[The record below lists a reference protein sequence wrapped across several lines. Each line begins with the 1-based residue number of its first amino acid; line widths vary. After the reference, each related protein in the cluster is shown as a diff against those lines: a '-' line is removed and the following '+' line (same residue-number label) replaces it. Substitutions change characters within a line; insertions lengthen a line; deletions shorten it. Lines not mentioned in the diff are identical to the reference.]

1 MYPKQNSFTSR
12 LFPALMVVATV
23 MSATTSAAA
32 QDPVG
37 RYHGLVV
44 NMQADVPGTATTQ
57 VNIVINRWSTPEE
70 QEQVMTTA
78 LEQGGKALLGVLQKL
93 PAVGSLAPIGGV
105 GFNLPYATRSRGVDG
120 IERIL
125 LLVDRPMSF
134 TERWYGGRSTDYPFM
149 LIEMEIKPGGH
160 GEGRIVVA
168 GRLTADKFNR
178 TLVVENLDLQPLRLT
193 NIRRER

>member
-1 MYPKQNSFTSR
+1 MYPKQNRFASHLLAVFT
-12 LFPALMVVATV
+12 LAGLMGA
-23 MSATTSAAA
+23 APAAA
-32 QDPVG
+32 QGPVG

-44 NMQADVPGTATTQ
+44 NMQADIPGTATTP

-70 QEQVMTTA
+70 QDQVMSTA
-78 LEQGGKALLGVLQKL
+78 LEQGGKALLSVLQKM
-93 PAVGSLAPIGGV
+93 PAVGSLAPLGGV

-149 LIEMEIKPGGH
+149 LIEMEIKPSGQ
-160 GEGRIVVA
+160 GEGRIIVA
-168 GRLTADKFNR
+168 GRLSADRFNR
-178 TLVVENLDLQPLRLT
+178 TLVVENLDIQPLRLT
-193 NIRRER
+193 NLRRER

>member
-149 LIEMEIKPGGH
+149 LIEMEIKPGGQ